1 MKNQTTKK
9 LCAFILLLSGLFS
22 TSFLNAQNCSGN
34 KVWACR
40 YDSCGI
46 QECKCISAN
55 QVASWTATVPKC
67 SWKWHCPHCFF
78 RINQNE
84 SGMGVNT
91 SLQVYPN
98 PVSSS
103 AILSFSLEQSENVSL
118 MIFDIAGR
126 YVATVANEFFEDGN
140 NELTWDASDINQ
152 GIYFLKLN
160 AGSYSAV
167 KRISIIK

>member
-1 MKNQTTKK
+1 MKTTITKK
-9 LCAFILLLSGLFS
+9 SLTFILLISGMFF
-22 TSFLNAQNCSGN
+22 TQFLNAQTCSGN

-46 QECKCISAN
+46 QECKCINAD

-67 SWKWHCPHCFF
+67 SWKWHCPHCFW

-84 SGMGVNT
+84 PGMGIET

-103 AILSFSLEQSENVSL
+103 TTISFSLEQSQNVSL
-118 MIFDIAGR
+118 RILDMEGR
-126 YVATVANEFFEDGN
+126 
-140 NELTWDASDINQ
+140 L
-152 GIYFLKLN
+152 
-160 AGSYSAV
+160 
-167 KRISIIK
+167 IK